1 MLVSHAAL
9 AAAIFLAGPRGPY
22 RAPSGGNTVLQKDLG
37 ERVFTV
43 AASARMGILI
53 GSGDVVIQP
62 PLGYGFGLK
71 LAYYP
76 LRLGPMRFGFA
87 FHGGHTRYMGRRDV
101 TVTNDPGGPAP
112 VVRRWNVLAHTDVAV
127 GPHFQVPAG
136 PLLIEFGAG
145 GGLGVSSYTRIVDAE
160 PGHDENT
167 VAYNGLVRADATLGI
182 PIRNNQ
188 GVAVGV
194 DLQKYFSSTRV
205 VTVPE
210 APMGTP
216 PASVVFDLTLAVTL
230 AYQMWF

>member
-1 MLVSHAAL
+1 MLLSHAAL
-9 AAAIFLAGPRGPY
+9 AAAMFLAGPR
-22 RAPSGGNTVLQKDLG
+22 APRGNTVLQKDLG
-37 ERVFTV
+37 ERVFT
-43 AASARMGILI
+43 AAAAVRMGILI

-87 FHGGHTRYMGRRDV
+87 FHGGHTRYMGRRDFPIM
-101 TVTNDPGGPAP
+101 TDTGGPAP
-112 VVRRWNVLAHTDVAV
+112 VVRRWSVLSHTDIAL

-145 GGLGVSSYTRIVDAE
+145 GGLGVSSYRRVVDAE
-160 PGHDENT
+160 PGHDDST
-167 VAYNGLVRADATLGI
+167 VAYNGLVRADATLGV

-188 GVAVGV
+188 GLAVGV

-205 VTVPE
+205 VTTPD
-210 APMGTP
+210 APMGAP
-216 PASVVFDLTLAVTL
+216 PDSVVFDLTLAVTI

>member
-1 MLVSHAAL
+1 MLLSHAAL
-9 AAAIFLAGPRGPY
+9 AAAMLLAGPR
-22 RAPSGGNTVLQKDLG
+22 APRGNTVLQKDLG
-37 ERVFTV
+37 ERVFTA

-76 LRLGPMRFGFA
+76 VRLGPMRFGFA
-87 FHGGHTRYMGRRDV
+87 FHGGHTRYMGRREFTITDG
-101 TVTNDPGGPAP
+101 TGGPAP
-112 VVRRWNVLAHTDVAV
+112 VVRRWSVLSHTDLAL

-145 GGLGVSSYTRIVDAE
+145 GGLGVSSYRRVVDAE
-160 PGHDENT
+160 PGHDEST
-167 VAYNGLVRADATLGI
+167 TAYNGLVRADATLGI

-188 GVAVGV
+188 GVAIGV
-194 DLQKYFSSTRV
+194 DVQKYFSSTRV
-205 VTVPE
+205 VTSPD
-210 APMGTP
+210 APMGAP
-216 PASVVFDLTLAVTL
+216 PDSVVFDLTLAVTI

>member
-1 MLVSHAAL
+1 MLLSHAAL
-9 AAAIFLAGPRGPY
+9 AAATFLAGPR
-22 RAPSGGNTVLQKDLG
+22 APRGNTVLQKDLG
-37 ERVFTV
+37 ERVFT
-43 AASARMGILI
+43 AAAAVRMGILI

-87 FHGGHTRYMGRRDV
+87 FHGGHTRYMGRRDFPIM
-101 TVTNDPGGPAP
+101 TDTGGPAP
-112 VVRRWNVLAHTDVAV
+112 VVRRWSVLSHTDLAL

-145 GGLGVSSYTRIVDAE
+145 GGLGVSSYRRVVDAE
-160 PGHDENT
+160 PGHDDST
-167 VAYNGLVRADATLGI
+167 VAYNGLVRADATLGV

-188 GVAVGV
+188 GLAVGV

-205 VTVPE
+205 VTIPD
-210 APMGTP
+210 APMGAP
-216 PASVVFDLTLAVTL
+216 PDSVVFDLTLAVTI

>member
-1 MLVSHAAL
+1 MLLSHAAL
-9 AAAIFLAGPRGPY
+9 AAAMFLAGPR
-22 RAPSGGNTVLQKDLG
+22 APRGNTVLQKDLG
-37 ERVFTV
+37 ERVFT
-43 AASARMGILI
+43 AAAAVRMGILI

-87 FHGGHTRYMGRRDV
+87 FHGGHTRYMGRRDFPIM
-101 TVTNDPGGPAP
+101 TDTGGPAP
-112 VVRRWNVLAHTDVAV
+112 VVRRWSVLSHTDLAL

-145 GGLGVSSYTRIVDAE
+145 GGLGVSSYRRVVDAE
-160 PGHDENT
+160 PGRDDST
-167 VAYNGLVRADATLGI
+167 VAYNGLVRADATLGV

-188 GVAVGV
+188 GLAIGV

-205 VTVPE
+205 VTIPD
-210 APMGTP
+210 APMGAP
-216 PASVVFDLTLAVTL
+216 PDSVVFDLTLAVTI

>member
-1 MLVSHAAL
+1 M
-9 AAAIFLAGPRGPY
+9 FLAGPR
-22 RAPSGGNTVLQKDLG
+22 APRGNTVLQKDLG

-43 AASARMGILI
+43 AASGRMGILI
-53 GSGDVVIQP
+53 GGGDVVIQP

-101 TVTNDPGGPAP
+101 TISGSDSGDGPAP
-112 VVRRWNVLAHTDVAV
+112 IVRRWNVLSHTDIAL
-127 GPHFQVPAG
+127 GPHFQIPAG

-145 GGLGVSSYTRIVDAE
+145 GGLGISSYSRVVDAE
-160 PGHDENT
+160 PGHDDST
-167 VAYNGLVRADATLGI
+167 VAYNGLFRADATLGV

-188 GVAVGV
+188 GVAIGADV
-194 DLQKYFSSTRV
+194 QKYFSSTRV
-205 VTVPE
+205 VTIPG
-210 APMGTP
+210 APMGAP
-216 PASVVFDLTLAVTL
+216 PDSVVFDLTLAVTI

>member
-1 MLVSHAAL
+1 MLLSHAAL
-9 AAAIFLAGPRGPY
+9 AAAMLLAGPR
-22 RAPSGGNTVLQKDLG
+22 APRGNTVLQKDLG
-37 ERVFTV
+37 ERVFTA

-76 LRLGPMRFGFA
+76 VRLGPMRFGFA
-87 FHGGHTRYMGRRDV
+87 FHGGHTRYMGRRDFSV
-101 TVTNDPGGPAP
+101 MPIMTDPGGPAP
-112 VVRRWNVLAHTDVAV
+112 IVRRWSVLSHTDLAL

-145 GGLGVSSYTRIVDAE
+145 GGLGVSSYRRVVDAE
-160 PGHDENT
+160 PGNDEST
-167 VAYNGLVRADATLGI
+167 VAYNGLVRADATLGV

-188 GVAVGV
+188 GVAIGV
-194 DLQKYFSSTRV
+194 DVQKYFSSTRV
-205 VTVPE
+205 VTSPD
-210 APMGTP
+210 APMGAP
-216 PASVVFDLTLAVTL
+216 PDSVVFDLTLAVTI